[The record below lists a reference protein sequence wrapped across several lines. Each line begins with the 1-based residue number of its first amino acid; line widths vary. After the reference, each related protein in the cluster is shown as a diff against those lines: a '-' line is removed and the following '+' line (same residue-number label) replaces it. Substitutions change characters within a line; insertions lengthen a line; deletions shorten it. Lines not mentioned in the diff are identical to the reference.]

1 MKQTLKQVSRLFT
14 SSLGYLTFLE
24 IIYKAIGAVVWFPL
38 CEVLLHLALRFSNVY
53 YISSQNA
60 RTALTDPLILF
71 ALFVIFLLLAL
82 FQGFET
88 QCLAISYQQAFYKKK
103 IGWFQLAK
111 AGFLRTLELLKPRNW
126 AMFPMLVLMFPS
138 LLYFIQNSTN
148 NYLDLIDTLV
158 RSAFRQFPM
167 NVLAGVVMVSILIL
181 AVVGMFSFQIH
192 ISEKVSGFQ
201 SIKKSLQLFK
211 QHWVR
216 ILVGLVIWELM
227 VGAVLLILNLSVYGA
242 IRFGVRLL
250 AKASVRKAVTLTISH
265 YAGLV
270 LNFINYSFFTFAGY
284 AFAASYYYQTVAP
297 EVHLKATPLIRF
309 KDPKAHKQ
317 GRFTIGMLLLAVL
330 LTFLVNVLM
339 LYTVRRTG
347 LSNALFSEK
356 TAVIAHRGYTTNYR
370 ENTLGAIQDGIDAQ
384 ADLVEIDV
392 QFTKDGV
399 VCVHHDKTLRRCWG
413 INKPVSALTAAEL
426 SALTDDEGQH
436 LPMFSE
442 VLELCKDQNI
452 TILVELKVNAY
463 NKADELAKATMDV
476 IQAYEME
483 DQCIIQSF
491 SYNALKTIKNI
502 DENMYCGYLMRGS
515 IGMFYDLEY
524 ADFFSMNI
532 SYVTRNIVSTIHL
545 RNKTIVV
552 WTVNRED
559 TFQKSV
565 DLNVDGVITD
575 KPIEA
580 REFIYGDSILETILP
595 ESDEGS
601 EEF

>member
-1 MKQTLKQVSRLFT
+1 M
-14 SSLGYLTFLE
+14 
-24 IIYKAIGAVVWFPL
+24 
-38 CEVLLHLALRFSNVY
+38 
-53 YISSQNA
+53 
-60 RTALTDPLILF
+60 
-71 ALFVIFLLLAL
+71 
-82 FQGFET
+82 
-88 QCLAISYQQAFYKKK
+88 
-103 IGWFQLAK
+103 
-111 AGFLRTLELLKPRNW
+111 
-126 AMFPMLVLMFPS
+126 
-138 LLYFIQNSTN
+138 
-148 NYLDLIDTLV
+148 
-158 RSAFRQFPM
+158 
-167 NVLAGVVMVSILIL
+167 
-181 AVVGMFSFQIH
+181 
-192 ISEKVSGFQ
+192 
-201 SIKKSLQLFK
+201 
-211 QHWVR
+211 
-216 ILVGLVIWELM
+216 
-227 VGAVLLILNLSVYGA
+227 
-242 IRFGVRLL
+242 
-250 AKASVRKAVTLTISH
+250 
-265 YAGLV
+265 
-270 LNFINYSFFTFAGY
+270 
-284 AFAASYYYQTVAP
+284 
-297 EVHLKATPLIRF
+297 
-309 KDPKAHKQ
+309 
-317 GRFTIGMLLLAVL
+317 
-330 LTFLVNVLM
+330 
-339 LYTVRRTG
+339 
-347 LSNALFSEK
+347 
-356 TAVIAHRGYTTNYR
+356 
-370 ENTLGAIQDGIDAQ
+370 
-384 ADLVEIDV
+384 
-392 QFTKDGV
+392 
-399 VCVHHDKTLRRCWG
+399 
-413 INKPVSALTAAEL
+413 TAAEL

-491 SYNALKTIKNI
+491 SYNALKTIKSI

-545 RNKTIVV
+545 RDKTIVV